1 MVHVVCVEY
10 VEYMVSIWCVY
21 GVVRVECVGEG
32 QQRRFRGEHFL
43 VFTSGYSNGSISWHK
58 VPFSSSSPWVQLPT
72 GWENSAIRTKELGS
86 EIFEIRIKR
95 RAPIHTSSLNCFDQY
110 CDGTVPR
117 GLNGRNCG
125 RGATGEGIKN
135 WGWERRLN

>member
-1 MVHVVCVEY
+1 MGDLAGSLMSSLGGVSMWVLKVLCVEVVC
-10 VEYMVSIWCVY
+10 MGCMWCMWCALSMLNIWCIWCVY

-72 GWENSAIRTKELGS
+72 GWGNSAI
-86 EIFEIRIKR
+86 
-95 RAPIHTSSLNCFDQY
+95 
-110 CDGTVPR
+110 
-117 GLNGRNCG
+117 
-125 RGATGEGIKN
+125 
-135 WGWERRLN
+135 